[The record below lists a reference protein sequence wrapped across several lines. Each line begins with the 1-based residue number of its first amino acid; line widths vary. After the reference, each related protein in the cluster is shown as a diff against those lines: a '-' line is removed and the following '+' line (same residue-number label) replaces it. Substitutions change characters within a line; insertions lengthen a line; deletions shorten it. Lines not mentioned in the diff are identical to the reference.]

1 MPAIQ
6 EVVSAM
12 VCGHEQAASTT
23 NGAARVQEG
32 KHHRGHGPLLPQ
44 VAGISVG
51 TGDEGATH
59 ACEQIENARFFCRSG
74 PCPRTCQKRR
84 MFRWGRPYLRTD
96 RKRLMG
102 WFRGQGPLLPQ
113 VPGISVGTGGEGAT
127 NAPEHPE
134 NARFFCRSGPC
145 PRTC

>member
-23 NGAARVQEG
+23 NGAARVHEG

-51 TGDEGATH
+51 TGDDGATH
-59 ACEQIENARFFCRSG
+59 AREQTEN
-74 PCPRTCQKRR
+74 RTI
-84 MFRWGRPYLRTD
+84 FR
-96 RKRLMG
+96 
-102 WFRGQGPLLPQ
+102 
-113 VPGISVGTGGEGAT
+113 
-127 NAPEHPE
+127 
-134 NARFFCRSGPC
+134 
-145 PRTC
+145 

>member
-23 NGAARVQEG
+23 NGAARVHEG

-51 TGDEGATH
+51 TGRDGATH
-59 ACEQIENARFFCRSG
+59 G
-74 PCPRTCQKRR
+74 PE
-84 MFRWGRPYLRTD
+84 Y
-96 RKRLMG
+96 
-102 WFRGQGPLLPQ
+102 
-113 VPGISVGTGGEGAT
+113 
-127 NAPEHPE
+127 PE
-134 NARFFCRSGPC
+134 NSIFL
-145 PRTC
+145 